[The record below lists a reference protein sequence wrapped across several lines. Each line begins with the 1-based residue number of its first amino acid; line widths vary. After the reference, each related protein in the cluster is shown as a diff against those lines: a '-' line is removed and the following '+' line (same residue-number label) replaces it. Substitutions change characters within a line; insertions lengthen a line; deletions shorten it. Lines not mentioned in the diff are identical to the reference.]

1 MKRKNWGRGLL
12 LGLAFLFAGALCG
25 CSKEYEEAAAVSGE
39 TGESQTQEAD
49 AGQETKPSVILETT
63 AEALPEPEERVEVDG
78 KIRSYLTGEMKDVS
92 QANRRPI
99 AVMMENDKAGL
110 PQYGINRAGVVY
122 EAPVEGDMN
131 RFMALIEEYDDLERI
146 GSVRSCRTYYTYFAK
161 EFDAVYVHYG
171 QSTFAKPYLK
181 NVDNINGL
189 DGIGTTAFYRSS
201 DKKSPHNA

>member
-78 KIRSYLTGEMKDVS
+78 KIRS
-92 QANRRPI
+92 
-99 AVMMENDKAGL
+99 
-110 PQYGINRAGVVY
+110 
-122 EAPVEGDMN
+122 
-131 RFMALIEEYDDLERI
+131 
-146 GSVRSCRTYYTYFAK
+146 
-161 EFDAVYVHYG
+161 
-171 QSTFAKPYLK
+171 
-181 NVDNINGL
+181 
-189 DGIGTTAFYRSS
+189 
-201 DKKSPHNA
+201 